1 METGAILSNLIPRAK
16 GVAGAQ
22 IITYGLPV
30 SGSRVDSP
38 GPMKLEGYTT
48 GGFDR
53 GAPRWK
59 EMLWVLAKCVFFE
72 SSLPWPSRLR
82 VALLRVFGATIGRGV
97 VIRAKVNITFP
108 WRLTVG
114 DHVWIGE
121 EVLILSL
128 APVTLESHI
137 CISQRAFLCTGS
149 HRFHSPGFD
158 LVTKPITIRQG
169 SWIAAQAFVAP
180 GVEIGPDSMVA
191 AGSVVL
197 ENVPPGTVIRGNPA
211 RPAALIA

>member
-1 METGAILSNLIPRAK
+1 M
-16 GVAGAQ
+16 Q
-22 IITYGLPV
+22 
-30 SGSRVDSP
+30 
-38 GPMKLEGYTT
+38 LEGYTT
-48 GGFDR
+48 GDFNR

-59 EMLWVLAKCVFFE
+59 EMLWLLTKCVFFE
-72 SSLPWPSRLR
+72 NALPWPSQLR
-82 VALLRVFGATIGRGV
+82 VALLRAFGAKAGKGV
-97 VIRAKVNITFP
+97 IIRAKVNITFP
-108 WRLTVG
+108 WRLTLG
-114 DHVWIGE
+114 DYVWIGE

-158 LVTKPITIRQG
+158 LVTKPITVRNG
-169 SWIAAQAFVAP
+169 SWIAAQAFIAP

-197 ENVPPGTVIRGNPA
+197 ETVPPSTVVIGNPA
-211 RPAALIA
+211 RAATSKAQAAGAAV

>member
-1 METGAILSNLIPRAK
+1 M
-16 GVAGAQ
+16 Q
-22 IITYGLPV
+22 
-30 SGSRVDSP
+30 
-38 GPMKLEGYTT
+38 LEGYTT
-48 GGFDR
+48 GDFDR

-59 EMLWVLAKCVFFE
+59 EMLWVLTKCVFFE
-72 SSLPWPSRLR
+72 NGLPWPSQFR
-82 VALLRVFGATIGRGV
+82 VALLRAFGAKIGQGV
-97 VIRAKVNITFP
+97 IIRAKVNITFP

-149 HRFHSPGFD
+149 HRFRSLAFD
-158 LVTKPITIRQG
+158 LVTKPITIRKG
-169 SWIAAQAFVAP
+169 SWIAAQTFVAP

-197 ENVPPGTVIRGNPA
+197 ETVPPHAVVIGNPA
-211 RPAALIA
+211 RLAPVPVPNERLMV